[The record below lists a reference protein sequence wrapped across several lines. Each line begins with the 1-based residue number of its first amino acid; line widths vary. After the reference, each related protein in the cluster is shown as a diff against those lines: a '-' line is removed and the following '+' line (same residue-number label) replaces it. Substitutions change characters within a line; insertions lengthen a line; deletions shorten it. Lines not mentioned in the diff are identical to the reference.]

1 MKRFIFFATLTM
13 ILFCTV
19 TNGADQH
26 MTRFD
31 RIKYQVG
38 YHESRNNHNVKNG
51 DNGLAKGLYQF
62 HDKTFD
68 WMKGLA
74 GMTNLNIAREKDQET
89 LFEWAIENGYGRHW
103 SCIKDGRVKV

>member
-1 MKRFIFFATLTM
+1 MKM
-13 ILFCTV
+13 IISILILVAVLVCTV
-19 TNGADQH
+19 SQGADTR

-74 GMTNLNIAREKDQET
+74 GMTNLNIAREKDQEI